1 MAEEDTILAEAADG
15 EQNPVAPEAPEEGRS
30 RQPEEGDG
38 AGEGRGPPET
48 AEEKELPVIPDLSET
63 VNPSESAFPEGPE
76 IPEDEGTSETGVAG
90 ALAAATPDA
99 DAKPS
104 AAAAAEPQK
113 RKKRTGLLAGLLHRG
128 EKTAA
133 PYDMATHGSLV
144 TAEVMEGHTL
154 VERYWITPGC
164 SEVMILKNNVTH
176 QHEYHLY
183 EPELT
188 EFEYEVVERLHAD
201 LRDVLI
207 LTDDEVMQ
215 DREVVL
221 RSKTIGLLDDYGV
234 TLTLPSYYRVMYY
247 MNRNFLGWA
256 RLEPLMIDPNLE
268 DISCDG
274 IGIPVFLY
282 HRTYRNVRT
291 NVTFDEDSLNSL
303 AIRLSQRSG
312 KHVSISNPVLD
323 ATLPDG
329 SRLQLTYGSEVT
341 TRGTSFTIRK
351 FREQPFSPI
360 ELMMRGTFPAAALA
374 YFWIGIENNKNLL
387 FVGGTASGKTTSLNA
402 VSLFLPQLSKV
413 VSIEDTREITLY
425 HENWI
430 ASVTRDAI
438 TDSSSSKIDMFDLLK
453 AAMRQRPEYIIVGEV
468 RGNEAQTLFQAMN
481 TGHTTFST
489 MHANDVDSAIHRLE
503 NQPLN
508 VPRNMVQALDIVSI
522 QALTYIGRER
532 VRRATEIVEIAG
544 IDPGTGN
551 LRVNTVFSYDPVK
564 DEFTFS
570 GRSVVYGAIME
581 QRGWTYDALMRE
593 VNRRIAVL
601 NAMKDQQLTDY
612 IVVSRILRA
621 YDIDADAVMA
631 SIDDLTQ
638 ALI

>member
-1 MAEEDTILAEAADG
+1 MAEENTILAKGADEDTASTG
-15 EQNPVAPEAPEEGRS
+15 VTEGTKAPVKPESPENAGS
-30 RQPEEGDG
+30 PASLQPERSVVPDV
-38 AGEGRGPPET
+38 
-48 AEEKELPVIPDLSET
+48 PVIPGGG
-63 VNPSESAFPEGPE
+63 ESPKTGDVPALV
-76 IPEDEGTSETGVAG
+76 GVAVGVDAVSAG
-90 ALAAATPDA
+90 AGSGPG
-99 DAKPS
+99 
-104 AAAAAEPQK
+104 QK
-113 RKKRTGLLAGLLHRG
+113 KKRTGFLAGLLHRRD
-128 EKTAA
+128 KSAD
-133 PYDMATHGSLV
+133 PYDMEIHGSLV
-144 TAEVMEGHTL
+144 DAGVPAGYTL
-154 VERYWITPGC
+154 VEQYWVVPGC
-164 SEVMILKNNVTH
+164 SEVMIIKNEVTR
-176 QHEYHLY
+176 QHEYHLN
-183 EPELT
+183 EPVLS
-188 EFEYEVVERLHAD
+188 EFEYEIVERLHAD

-207 LTDDEVMQ
+207 LTDEEVMK
-215 DREVVL
+215 DREDVL

-234 TLTLPSYYRVMYY
+234 TLSLPSYYRIMYY

-256 RLEPLMIDPNLE
+256 RLEPLMMDPNLE

-282 HRTYRNVRT
+282 HRLYRNVKT
-291 NVTFDEDSLNSL
+291 NVRFDEESLNSL

-351 FREQPFSPI
+351 FREEPFSPV
-360 ELMMRGTFPAAALA
+360 ELLIRGTFPAEALA
-374 YFWIGIENNKNLL
+374 YFWLSIENNKNLL

-438 TDSSSSKIDMFDLLK
+438 SDTSSSKIDMFDLLK

-489 MHANDVDSAIHRLE
+489 MHANDVDAAIHRLE

-551 LRVNTVFSYDPVK
+551 LRVNTVFEYNPVTDVFSY
-564 DEFTFS
+564 S
-570 GRSVVYGAIME
+570 GRSVVYAAIME
-581 QRGWTYDALMRE
+581 QRGWTHDALDRE

-601 NAMKDQQLTDY
+601 NGMKEQDITDY
-612 IVVSRILRA
+612 ILVSRILRA
-621 YDIDADAVMA
+621 YDIDADSVMA

>member
-1 MAEEDTILAEAADG
+1 MDEMVDEDKELAQALQKITVPVMPVPPQEARHPLDAANSTGNDAMGEE
-15 EQNPVAPEAPEEGRS
+15 
-30 RQPEEGDG
+30 
-38 AGEGRGPPET
+38 
-48 AEEKELPVIPDLSET
+48 AEEK
-63 VNPSESAFPEGPE
+63 
-76 IPEDEGTSETGVAG
+76 
-90 ALAAATPDA
+90 
-99 DAKPS
+99 KP
-104 AAAAAEPQK
+104 AEPKSKPKQK
-113 RKKRTGLLAGLLHRG
+113 KMRTGILAGLLHRG
-128 EKTAA
+128 EKTAD
-133 PYDMATHGSLV
+133 PYDMEIHGSLV
-144 TAEVMEGHTL
+144 EAAVPDGYSL
-154 VERYWITPGC
+154 VEQYWIVPGC
-164 SEVMILKNNVTH
+164 SEVMILRNGVTR
-176 QHEYHLY
+176 QNEYHLN
-183 EPELT
+183 EPELS
-188 EFEYEVVERLHAD
+188 EFEYEIVERLHAD

-207 LTDDEVMQ
+207 LTDEEVMEN
-215 DREVVL
+215 REVVL

-234 TLTLPSYYRVMYY
+234 VLSLSSYYRVMYY

-274 IGIPVFLY
+274 IAIPVFLY
-282 HRTYRNVRT
+282 HRKYRNVKS

-351 FREQPFSPI
+351 FREDPFSPV
-360 ELMMRGTFPAAALA
+360 ELMIRRTFSPEALA
-374 YFWIGIENNKNLL
+374 YFWMAIENNKNLL

-425 HENWI
+425 HDNWI

-468 RGNEAQTLFQAMN
+468 RGSEAQTLFQAMN

-532 VRRATEIVEIAG
+532 VRRSTEIVEIAG

-551 LRVNTVFSYDPVK
+551 LQVNTVFEYDPVT
-564 DEFTFS
+564 DVFSYS
-570 GRSVVYGAIME
+570 GRSVVYSAIME
-581 QRGWTYDALMRE
+581 QRGWTYEDLTTE
-593 VNRRIAVL
+593 VNRRVRVL
-601 NAMKDQQLTDY
+601 EAMKDQEITDY
-612 IVVSRILRA
+612 IVVSRLLRA
-621 YDIDADAVMA
+621 YEIDSGSVMA
-631 SIDDLTQ
+631 SIDDLMQ

>member
-1 MAEEDTILAEAADG
+1 MAENDTI
-15 EQNPVAPEAPEEGRS
+15 PV
-30 RQPEEGDG
+30 DT
-38 AGEGRGPPET
+38 AGEGNISGVPLDQMDGGIPSGT
-48 AEEKELPVIPDLSET
+48 AKPIEGVDAD
-63 VNPSESAFPEGPE
+63 ESASPEVPLTPDMSDDMGAPVSADALT
-76 IPEDEGTSETGVAG
+76 PAATKPKNQRKTRTGVF
-90 ALAAATPDA
+90 
-99 DAKPS
+99 
-104 AAAAAEPQK
+104 
-113 RKKRTGLLAGLLHRG
+113 AGLFHQG
-128 EKTAA
+128 EKTAD
-133 PYDMATHGSLV
+133 PYSVEIHGSLV
-144 TAEVMEGHTL
+144 SAKVPDGYTL
-154 VERYWITPGC
+154 TERYWITPGC

-176 QHEYHLY
+176 HHEYHLY
-183 EPELT
+183 EPELS

-207 LTDDEVMQ
+207 LTDEEVML

-221 RSKTIGLLDDYGV
+221 RSKALGLLDDYGAV
-234 TLTLPSYYRVMYY
+234 LSPPSYYRVMYY
-247 MNRNFLGWA
+247 INRNFLGWA
-256 RLEPLMIDPNLE
+256 RLEPLIMDPNLE

-274 IGIPVFLY
+274 IDIPIFLY
-282 HRTYRNVRT
+282 HRVYRNVRT
-291 NVTFDEDSLNSL
+291 NVAFDEDSLNSL

-312 KHVSISNPVLD
+312 KHISISNPILD

-329 SRLQLTYGSEVT
+329 SRLQLTYGREVT

-351 FREQPFSPI
+351 FREEQFSPV

-374 YFWIGIENNKNLL
+374 YFWLGIENNKNIL

-438 TDSSSSKIDMFDLLK
+438 TDTSSSKIDMFDLLK

-508 VPRNMVQALDIVSI
+508 VPRNMVQALNIVSI
-522 QALTYIGRER
+522 QALTYIGRDR
-532 VRRATEIVEIAG
+532 VRRSTEIVEIAG

-564 DEFTFS
+564 DVFTYS

-601 NAMKDQQLTDY
+601 NAMKDQNIIDY
-612 IVVSRILRA
+612 ILVSRILRA

>member
-1 MAEEDTILAEAADG
+1 MPHVNSLYKSTCTAFRCVLPGDGEDMAEKDKIPADTADEVDTSGEPFEETDERMPSVTVELVEGVGIDDPSSYEVLANSEISDDI
-15 EQNPVAPEAPEEGRS
+15 PAPALVDTLTP
-30 RQPEEGDG
+30 G
-38 AGEGRGPPET
+38 A
-48 AEEKELPVIPDLSET
+48 EKPLRE
-63 VNPSESAFPEGPE
+63 
-76 IPEDEGTSETGVAG
+76 
-90 ALAAATPDA
+90 
-99 DAKPS
+99 
-104 AAAAAEPQK
+104 
-113 RKKRTGLLAGLLHRG
+113 RKKRTGILAGLLHRG
-128 EKTAA
+128 ERTAD
-133 PYDMATHGSLV
+133 PYSMDIHGSLV
-144 TAEVMEGHTL
+144 SAEVPEGYALTD
-154 VERYWITPGC
+154 RYWITPGC

-176 QHEYHLY
+176 HNEYHLY
-183 EPELT
+183 EPKLT
-188 EFEYEVVERLHAD
+188 EFEYEIVERLHAD

-207 LTDDEVMQ
+207 LTDEEVMR

-221 RSKTIGLLDDYGV
+221 RSKALGLLDDYGV
-234 TLTLPSYYRVMYY
+234 ALDPLSYYRVMYY
-247 MNRNFLGWA
+247 INRNFLGWA
-256 RLEPLMIDPNLE
+256 RLEPLIIDSNLE

-274 IGIPVFLY
+274 VDIPIYLY
-282 HRTYRNVRT
+282 HRKYRNVRT
-291 NVTFDEDSLNSL
+291 NVSFDEESLNSL

-312 KHVSISNPVLD
+312 KHISISNPILD

-329 SRLQLTYGSEVT
+329 SRLQLTYGREVT

-351 FREQPFSPI
+351 FREEPFSPV
-360 ELMMRGTFPAAALA
+360 ELMMRGTFPASALA
-374 YFWIGIENNKNLL
+374 YFWLGIENNKNIL

-438 TDSSSSKIDMFDLLK
+438 TDTSSSKIDMFDLLK

-508 VPRNMVQALDIVSI
+508 VPRNMVQALNIVSI
-522 QALTYIGRER
+522 QALTYIGRDR
-532 VRRATEIVEIAG
+532 VRRSTEIVEIAG

-551 LRVNTVFSYDPVK
+551 LRVNTVFSYDPVR
-564 DEFTFS
+564 DTFSYS
-570 GRSVVYGAIME
+570 GRSVVYSSIME

-593 VNRRIAVL
+593 VNRRITVL
-601 NAMKDQQLTDY
+601 NAMKDQQIIDY

>member
-1 MAEEDTILAEAADG
+1 MAKEESELLQAEKKLFVPVMPVPPQEARRLPDPFGSQGAAATEGFGDERADVPAGEMSPERSESGDGNDLSPDVPEEDT
-15 EQNPVAPEAPEEGRS
+15 
-30 RQPEEGDG
+30 G
-38 AGEGRGPPET
+38 ANVPPEKS
-48 AEEKELPVIPDLSET
+48 EKNT
-63 VNPSESAFPEGPE
+63 KK
-76 IPEDEGTSETGVAG
+76 
-90 ALAAATPDA
+90 
-99 DAKPS
+99 KPK
-104 AAAAAEPQK
+104 QK
-113 RKKRTGLLAGLLHRG
+113 KKRTGILAGLLHRK
-128 EKTAA
+128 ETDTD
-133 PYDMATHGSLV
+133 PYDLEIHGSLV
-144 TAEVMEGHTL
+144 AAEVPEGYTL
-154 VERYWITPGC
+154 VEQYWVVPGC
-164 SEVMILKNNVTH
+164 SEVMILKNEVTR
-176 QHEYHLY
+176 QNEYHLN
-183 EPELT
+183 EPELS
-188 EFEYEVVERLHAD
+188 EFEYEIVERLHAD

-207 LTDDEVMQ
+207 LSDDEVLQ

-234 TLTLPSYYRVMYY
+234 VLSLPSYYRVMYY

-256 RLEPLMIDPNLE
+256 RLEPLIMDPNLE

-274 IGIPVFLY
+274 IGVPVFLY
-282 HRTYRNVRT
+282 HRMYRNMVS
-291 NVTFDEDSLNSL
+291 NISFDEDSLNSL

-351 FREQPFSPI
+351 FREEPFSPI
-360 ELMMRGTFPAAALA
+360 ELMTRGTFSAEALA
-374 YFWIGIENNKNLL
+374 YFWMAIENNKNLL

-402 VSLFLPQLSKV
+402 VSLFLPQLAKV

-532 VRRATEIVEIAG
+532 VRRSTEIVEIAG

-551 LRVNTVFSYDPVK
+551 LRVNTVFEYDPVT
-564 DEFTFS
+564 DIFSFS
-570 GRSVVYGAIME
+570 GRSVVYSAIME
-581 QRGWTYDALMRE
+581 QRGWTYDDLTSE
-593 VNRRIAVL
+593 VNRRIVVL
-601 NAMKDQQLTDY
+601 NAMKDQDVVNY
-612 IVVSRILRA
+612 ITVSRLLRA
-621 YDIDADAVMA
+621 YEIDAGAVMA
-631 SIDDLTQ
+631 SIDDIRQ

>member
-1 MAEEDTILAEAADG
+1 MAEENILPAEAA
-15 EQNPVAPEAPEEGRS
+15 EG
-30 RQPEEGDG
+30 
-38 AGEGRGPPET
+38 ANIPET
-48 AEEKELPVIPDLSET
+48 P
-63 VNPSESAFPEGPE
+63 ESQGGADT
-76 IPEDEGTSETGVAG
+76 PEDAKRRSAD
-90 ALAAATPDA
+90 AAASA
-99 DAKPS
+99 DVITDPKR
-104 AAAAAEPQK
+104 
-113 RKKRTGLLAGLLHRG
+113 RKKRTGLLAGLLHRRD
-128 EKTAA
+128 KTAD
-133 PYDMATHGSLV
+133 PYDVETHGPLV
-144 TAEVMEGHTL
+144 DADVPEGYHL
-154 VERYWITPGC
+154 VERYWIVPGC
-164 SEVMILKNNVTH
+164 SEVMIIKNGVTR
-176 QHEYHLY
+176 QHEYHLN
-183 EPELT
+183 EPELS
-188 EFEYEVVERLHAD
+188 EFEYEIVERLHAD

-207 LTDDEVMQ
+207 LTDDEVRQ
-215 DREVVL
+215 NREVVL
-221 RSKTIGLLDDYGV
+221 RSKSIGLLDDYGV
-234 TLTLPSYYRVMYY
+234 TLTQLSYYRVMYY
-247 MNRNFLGWA
+247 INRNFLGWA
-256 RLEPLMIDPNLE
+256 RLDPLMKDPKLE

-282 HRTYRNVRT
+282 HRDYRNVQA
-291 NVTFDEDSLNSL
+291 NVRFDEDSLNSL

-351 FREQPFSPI
+351 FREDPFSPV
-360 ELMMRGTFPAAALA
+360 ELMMRGTFSAEALA
-374 YFWIGIENNKNLL
+374 YFWMGIENNKNLL

-402 VSLFLPQLSKV
+402 VSLFLPPLSKV

-425 HENWI
+425 HDNWI

-438 TDSSSSKIDMFDLLK
+438 TDTSASKIDMFDLLK

-551 LRVNTVFSYDPVK
+551 LRVNTVFEYDPVT
-564 DEFTFS
+564 DQFSYS
-570 GRSVVYGAIME
+570 GRSLVYAAIME
-581 QRGWTYDALMRE
+581 QRGWTYDTLTSE
-593 VNRRIAVL
+593 VNRRVAVL
-601 NAMKDQQLTDY
+601 NAMKDQN
-612 IVVSRILRA
+612 I
-621 YDIDADAVMA
+621 M
-631 SIDDLTQ
+631 
-638 ALI
+638 